1 MNRRC
6 HKLFVY
12 GTLRRGFPLHLRLGK
27 RSVRYLGKGR
37 VRGRLYDLGEFPGAL
52 PSSSPH
58 DEIEGEAYELLDG
71 EKQLRELDKVEEFY
85 PDRPD
90 DSLFVRR
97 ITDVRLHGGQHVKTW
112 VYFLPKRPVKARTI
126 AGGEY
131 AEVRRSRN

>member
-12 GTLRRGFPLHLRLGK
+12 GTLRRGFPLHPRLGK
-27 RSVRYLGKGR
+27 KSVRYLGKGKI
-37 VRGRLYDLGEFPGAL
+37 RGRLYDLGEFPGAL
-52 PSSSPH
+52 PSSSP
-58 DEIEGEAYELLDG
+58 DAEIEGEVYELLDG
-71 EKQLRELDKVEEFY
+71 DKQLRELDVLEEFY
-85 PDRPD
+85 PNRPD

-97 ITDVRLHGGQHVKTW
+97 LTDVRLHGGQHVKAW

-126 AGGEY
+126 AGGDY